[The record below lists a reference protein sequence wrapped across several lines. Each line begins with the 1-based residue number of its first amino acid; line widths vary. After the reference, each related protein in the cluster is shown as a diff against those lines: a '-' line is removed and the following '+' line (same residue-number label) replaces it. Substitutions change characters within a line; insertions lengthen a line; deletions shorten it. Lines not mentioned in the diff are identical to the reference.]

1 MYRSPYTQ
9 CYMSEER
16 ITQEDLKVLA
26 EYGRTMLSVQ
36 LFELALMGLVQV
48 NQPEPPEVVPFDE
61 AWKQVQPLFGMTA
74 GQLRKELKKQ
84 ASVTDDLLDEIQIAV
99 NTRNKLAH
107 YYLLEFRMRS
117 FSAGGVPREAVE
129 EMVMVRAL
137 FQDLNARLE
146 ALMHQRAKER
156 GWDLNDLGAL
166 TEQDLRRIAAEVES
180 DEQR

>member
-1 MYRSPYTQ
+1 
-9 CYMSEER
+9 MSEER
-16 ITQEDLKVLA
+16 STQEDLKVLA

-36 LFELALMGLVQV
+36 LFELTLMGLVQI
-48 NQPEPPEVVPFDE
+48 NQSEPPEKVPFEE
-61 AWKQVQPLFGMTA
+61 AWKEVQPLFGMTA
-74 GQLRKELKKQ
+74 GHLRKELKKQ
-84 ASVTDDLLDEIQIAV
+84 GNVPDDLLDEIQIAV

-117 FSAGGVPREAVE
+117 YSAGGVPREAVE

-137 FQDLNARLE
+137 FRDLNVRLD

-156 GWDLNDLGAL
+156 GWDLNDLSGL

>member
-1 MYRSPYTQ
+1 
-9 CYMSEER
+9 MSEER
-16 ITQEDLKVLA
+16 STQEDLKVLA

-36 LFELALMGLVQV
+36 LFDLTLMGLVQI
-48 NQPEPPEVVPFDE
+48 NQSEPPEKVPFDE
-61 AWKQVQPLFGMTA
+61 AWKEVQPLFRMTA
-74 GQLRKELKKQ
+74 EQLRKELEKQ
-84 ASVTDDLLDEIQIAV
+84 GNVPDDLLDEIQIAV

-137 FQDLNARLE
+137 FRDLNVRLD

-156 GWDLNDLGAL
+156 GWDLNDLGGL
-166 TEQDLRRIAAEVES
+166 TEQDLQRITAEVES

>member
-1 MYRSPYTQ
+1 
-9 CYMSEER
+9 MSEER

-36 LFELALMGLVQV
+36 LFDLTLMGLVQI
-48 NQPEPPEVVPFDE
+48 NQSEPPEKVPFEE
-61 AWKQVQPLFGMTA
+61 AWKEVQPLFGMTA
-74 GQLRKELKKQ
+74 GHLRKELKKQ
-84 ASVTDDLLDEIQIAV
+84 GNVPDGLLDEIQIAV

-107 YYLLEFRMRS
+107 YYLLEFRIRS
-117 FSAGGVPREAVE
+117 YSAGGVSREAVE

-137 FQDLNARLE
+137 FRDLNVRLY

-156 GWDLNDLGAL
+156 SWDLNDLGGL
-166 TEQDLRRIAAEVES
+166 TEQDLRRITAEVES

>member
-1 MYRSPYTQ
+1 
-9 CYMSEER
+9 MSEER
-16 ITQEDLKVLA
+16 STQEDLKVLA

-36 LFELALMGLVQV
+36 LFELTLMGLVQI
-48 NQPEPPEVVPFDE
+48 NESEPPEKVPFDE
-61 AWKQVQPLFGMTA
+61 AWKQVQPLFRMTA
-74 GQLRKELKKQ
+74 EQLRKELEKQ
-84 ASVTDDLLDEIQIAV
+84 GNVPDDLLDEIQIAV

-137 FQDLNARLE
+137 FRDLNVRLD

-156 GWDLNDLGAL
+156 GWDLNDLGGL